1 MIYLQ
6 GFMTFL
12 IYAMGATKIVNK
24 TMSYKQYEIIQGMS
38 VNKTTKWNTQNEVE
52 SLKEISNL

>member
-1 MIYLQ
+1 
-6 GFMTFL
+6 MTFL

-38 VNKTTKWNTQNEVE
+38 VKKTTKWNTQNEVE